1 MRANRVTRVSAG
13 AAPPRGCKA
22 ACRAARRGSR
32 NGGPSARS
40 SRCPVDGRG
49 GNRTRLARAGGGFRS
64 TRGARLRSCFGA
76 GRREAG
82 SPLLPAPVSRRA
94 IRPRKRVGMPEGG
107 PALMPCARPRSPVQ
121 CNPGRQPDK
130 PADRPS
136 SMPCAGCRSPVE
148 RECGK
153 LTAEPAVTPSARPRA
168 FPECERGARTR
179 KPAVTP
185 SSRPLARSRAL
196 PGCACGKRTGQP
208 ARSPSSRLPA
218 RSPST
223 LRRKRDR
230 LAGKSANTR
239 SLRRQPCLRL
249 PRQRKRD
256 WQDVTRALA
265 SSSAGP
271 ARLHSSLERKR
282 GAQAGKLACTPSSR
296 PSARPRALPGGRTGR
311 RRASASRPS

>member
-22 ACRAARRGSR
+22 ACRAAWRGSR

-49 GNRTRLARAGGGFRS
+49 GKRTRLARAGGGFRS
-64 TRGARLRSCFGA
+64 TRGAQPRSCFGA

-94 IRPRKRVGMPEGG
+94 IRPRKRVGMPAGV

-153 LTAEPAVTPSARPRA
+153 LTAE
-168 FPECERGARTR
+168 
-179 KPAVTP
+179 PAVTP

>member
-22 ACRAARRGSR
+22 ACRAAWRGSR
-32 NGGPSARS
+32 NGGPSASS

-49 GNRTRLARAGGGFRS
+49 GKRTRLARAGGGFRS
-64 TRGARLRSCFGA
+64 TRGAQPRSCFGA

-94 IRPRKRVGMPEGG
+94 IRPRKRVGMPAGV

-136 SMPCAGCRSPVE
+136 SMPCVGCRSPVE

-153 LTAEPAVTPSARPRA
+153 LTAE
-168 FPECERGARTR
+168 
-179 KPAVTP
+179 PAVTP

>member
-22 ACRAARRGSR
+22 ACRAAWRGSR

-64 TRGARLRSCFGA
+64 TRGARPRSCFGA

-94 IRPRKRVGMPEGG
+94 IRPRKRVGMPAGV

-136 SMPCAGCRSPVE
+136 SMPCVGCRSPVE

-153 LTAEPAVTPSARPRA
+153 LTAE
-168 FPECERGARTR
+168 
-179 KPAVTP
+179 PAVTP

-296 PSARPRALPGGRTGR
+296 PSARARALPGGRTGR

>member
-22 ACRAARRGSR
+22 ACRAAWRGSR
-32 NGGPSARS
+32 NGGPSASS

-49 GNRTRLARAGGGFRS
+49 GKRTRLARAGGGFRS
-64 TRGARLRSCFGA
+64 TRGARPRSCFGA

-94 IRPRKRVGMPEGG
+94 IRPRKRVGMPAGV

-136 SMPCAGCRSPVE
+136 SMPCVGCRSPVE

-153 LTAEPAVTPSARPRA
+153 LTAEPAVTPS
-168 FPECERGARTR
+168 
-179 KPAVTP
+179 
-185 SSRPLARSRAL
+185 SRPLARSRAP